1 MRLVRDQKYGDS
13 MYSFGYIYI
22 YIYINILY
30 IYIDI
35 LLYCVLILYDFI
47 IVIMG
52 YNVPY
57 VALRFQMF
65 FLHQSFG
72 SRHGLGFTERI
83 SAVPSRFM
91 FVWAKIV
98 VACIFIHTHICLYIY
113 IYTRIYIYKYI
124 VYI

>member
-1 MRLVRDQKYGDS
+1 
-13 MYSFGYIYI
+13 
-22 YIYINILY
+22 
-30 IYIDI
+30 
-35 LLYCVLILYDFI
+35 
-47 IVIMG
+47 MG

-98 VACIFIHTHICLYIY
+98 VACIFLFTSIHTHMSIYIHAYIY
-113 IYTRIYIYKYI
+113 IYCIYIYRDSIILYREISMHFSDLKSARLPGLLSSLFGCQRI
-124 VYI
+124 GPLGP

>member
-1 MRLVRDQKYGDS
+1 MEIVCIHLV
-13 MYSFGYIYI
+13 IYI
-22 YIYINILY
+22 YKYI

-98 VACIFIHTHICLYIY
+98 VACIFIHTHTHMSIYLYLH
-113 IYTRIYIYKYI
+113 THIYIYKYI

>member
-1 MRLVRDQKYGDS
+1 MEIVCIHLD
-13 MYSFGYIYI
+13 IYI
-22 YIYINILY
+22 YIYYILY
-30 IYIDI
+30 YII
-35 LLYCVLILYDFI
+35 YCVLILYDFI

-98 VACIFIHTHICLYIY
+98 VACIFLFTSIHTHMSIYIYMLIYILYIY
-113 IYTRIYIYKYI
+113 IEI
-124 VYI
+124 V

>member
-1 MRLVRDQKYGDS
+1 

-22 YIYINILY
+22 YY
-30 IYIDI
+30 IYYII
-35 LLYCVLILYDFI
+35 YCVLILYDFI

-98 VACIFIHTHICLYIY
+98 VACIFLFTSIHTHMSIYIHAYIYILYIY
-113 IYTRIYIYKYI
+113 RDSIIL
-124 VYI
+124 